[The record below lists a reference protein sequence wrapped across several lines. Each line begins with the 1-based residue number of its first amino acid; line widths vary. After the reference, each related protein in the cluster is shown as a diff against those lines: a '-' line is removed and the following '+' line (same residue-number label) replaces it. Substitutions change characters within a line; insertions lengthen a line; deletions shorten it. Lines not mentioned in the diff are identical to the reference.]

1 MRSWFILT
9 ALIAVASSSWPSQ
22 VEAAACAEI
31 CYTTELTGFGPGG
44 TAGCSCSGSQQG
56 ARTGSGSCSCGQCY
70 TASGSGVVGYA
81 VNSDGTCTF
90 GTNCG
95 DCDYS
100 SASSGSTTTTPSTTS
115 SASSTT
121 STTSSNS
128 TTGSSS
134 SNTTRQVE
142 DSLIGLAR
150 RYLSNSTSGTLSST
164 DNSGSTTTITTSSNS
179 GSNNNKQVKLA
190 AQRPTHTWQIAL
202 IICCGVLVFTVAVVS
217 VLSCYCKARNRLYEN
232 EDDQADASYYHQQYP
247 RQREDAFGSSAAAT
261 PTLFPQGP
269 PTNSRRSGSSGS
281 FTNEL
286 KPMYANS
293 ANSGSTD
300 SSGDLAGMAGSYSNE
315 RILSGSYSNDRILS
329 GSYPTDRRPS
339 ASNRSQGRRPSLEQG
354 YSTARDRD
362 SLAVEFG
369 AARSDD
375 SDEEQKTQR
384 AVDVDEEDE
393 EEAPAP
399 LEAAHGSPGR
409 NRKGFL
415 ENSQLTEKPTPSAL
429 QRARAPAEHQGE
441 RQRSGQAH
449 E

>member
-1 MRSWFILT
+1 MRSWFILM
-9 ALIAVASSSWPSQ
+9 ALVAVASSSWPSQ

-134 SNTTRQVE
+134 STTTTT
-142 DSLIGLAR
+142 DAPSTTSPAATSGTS
-150 RYLSNSTSGTLSST
+150 SNSTSGTLSST
-164 DNSGSTTTITTSSNS
+164 DNSGSTTTTTTSSNS
-179 GSNNNKQVKLA
+179 GSNNNNAGETGSSA
-190 AQRPTHTWQIAL
+190 ADTSSNGLKTWQIAL

-300 SSGDLAGMAGSYSNE
+300 RLGVGLAPVHMRNSSGDLAGMAGSYSNE

-362 SLAVEFG
+362 SLAVE
-369 AARSDD
+369 
-375 SDEEQKTQR
+375 
-384 AVDVDEEDE
+384 
-393 EEAPAP
+393 
-399 LEAAHGSPGR
+399 L
-409 NRKGFL
+409 
-415 ENSQLTEKPTPSAL
+415 
-429 QRARAPAEHQGE
+429 
-441 RQRSGQAH
+441 
-449 E
+449 

>member
-1 MRSWFILT
+1 MRSWFILA

-56 ARTGSGSCSCGQCY
+56 AR
-70 TASGSGVVGYA
+70 SGVVGYA

-134 SNTTRQVE
+134 S
-142 DSLIGLAR
+142 
-150 RYLSNSTSGTLSST
+150 
-164 DNSGSTTTITTSSNS
+164 TTTTTASN
-179 GSNNNKQVKLA
+179 GLK
-190 AQRPTHTWQIAL
+190 TWQIAL

-300 SSGDLAGMAGSYSNE
+300 RLGVGLAPVHMRNSSGDLAGMAGSYSNE

-362 SLAVEFG
+362 SLAVE
-369 AARSDD
+369 
-375 SDEEQKTQR
+375 
-384 AVDVDEEDE
+384 
-393 EEAPAP
+393 
-399 LEAAHGSPGR
+399 L
-409 NRKGFL
+409 
-415 ENSQLTEKPTPSAL
+415 
-429 QRARAPAEHQGE
+429 
-441 RQRSGQAH
+441 
-449 E
+449 